1 MGEDMS
7 EDDTKTTK
15 NGKILKKLREASK
28 KLGDEATW
36 GFVCRSR

>member
-1 MGEDMS
+1 MS
-7 EDDTKTTK
+7 EDGLKTTK
-15 NGKILKKLREASK
+15 NGKVLKKLKEVSE

>member
-1 MGEDMS
+1 MS
-7 EDDTKTTK
+7 EDRLKTTK
-15 NGKILKKLREASK
+15 NGKVLKKFKKLKGVSE